1 MIIPL
6 HLIPA
11 DLQQNA
17 PVYFDLREEAP
28 RYTLGGAAVDPALRP
43 QSAVE
48 LGLPIAGPVD
58 MADLQRFQALM
69 ADRGIALQSIRMLY
83 DRLYA
88 LERLALVS
96 ALDRGLVPCQREY
109 CAARVVR
116 APVQWLPASRRVDRS
131 DPLTQ
136 PDPHAEALV
145 REGFVVS
152 GTHKAVSQSQRRRPR
167 RCMRPRQAT

>member
-28 RYTLGGAAVDPALRP
+28 RYTLGGAVVDPGLRP

-69 ADRGIALQSIRMLY
+69 ADRGIALQSTRMLY

-88 LERLALVS
+88 LERLAQGHAS
-96 ALDRGLVPCQREY
+96 GHTALRELAERLFNGYQQAGEWIGLI
-109 CAARVVR
+109 
-116 APVQWLPASRRVDRS
+116 
-131 DPLTQ
+131 
-136 PDPHAEALV
+136 H
-145 REGFVVS
+145 
-152 GTHKAVSQSQRRRPR
+152 
-167 RCMRPRQAT
+167 